1 MTSHKRPPQYHT
13 RQGQIILDY
22 MRTLG
27 DSHVTVNQ
35 LVRRFAG
42 AGDAG
47 PGISQTTIYRQLE
60 KLLAQGKIRK
70 YLPGEGES
78 ACYQYVEDGS
88 GCREHFHLICDR
100 CGALIHVDCDRL
112 EEIRAHLLLEHK
124 FQIDLLKTVLYG
136 TCDACLSAV
145 PEAGP

>member
-1 MTSHKRPPQYHT
+1 MTRHKRPPQYHT

-88 GCREHFHLICDR
+88 GCREHFHLKCEV
-100 CGALIHVDCDRL
+100 CGNLIHADCELLGAIDG
-112 EEIRAHLLLEHK
+112 HLLAEHD
-124 FQIDLLKTVLYG
+124 FQINALKTVLYG
-136 TCDACLSAV
+136 TCKKCLNAR
-145 PEAGP
+145 